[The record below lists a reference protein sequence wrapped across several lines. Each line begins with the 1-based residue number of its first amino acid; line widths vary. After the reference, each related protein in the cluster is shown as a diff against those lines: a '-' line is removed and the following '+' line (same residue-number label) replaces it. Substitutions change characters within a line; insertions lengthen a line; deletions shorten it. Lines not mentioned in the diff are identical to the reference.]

1 MFAGVQDQVVPIEG
15 NRDLIDMF
23 RKQSKDNILYQEVQA
38 DHMTFV
44 LGKDMSYFER
54 VLDLLNRHNG
64 KMEGERG
71 IQTPLPAVRNKVVET
86 LKRVTVD
93 KTENAMLEAENDLSL
108 LQKDKR
114 QQLVDLEQ
122 R

>member
-1 MFAGVQDQVVPIEG
+1 
-15 NRDLIDMF
+15 
-23 RKQSKDNILYQEVQA
+23 
-38 DHMTFV
+38 MTFV

-54 VLDLLNRHNG
+54 VVDLLNRHNDR
-64 KMEGERG
+64 EGERAKFAG
-71 IQTPLPAVRNKVVET
+71 PIQPLPAVRDKVVQT

-93 KTENAMLEAENDLSL
+93 KMENAMLDAENDLST